1 MTTYRQIFYHIV
13 FGTKNR
19 ECSLAENHQ
28 EDLYRFIWGVIN
40 KRNCHL
46 YRING
51 TEDHLHIFSDLHPS
65 IALAH
70 FVKEIKVASS
80 NWIRQN
86 GLFPQF
92 THWQEGYG
100 AFTCSVNERDAVI
113 DYIKRQKEHHKTE
126 SFCDEYKRL
135 LTENEIPFDEKYL
148 L

>member
-19 ECSLAENHQ
+19 EFSLAENHQ

-65 IALAH
+65 IALSDY
-70 FVKEIKVASS
+70 VKEIKVASGD
-80 NWIRQN
+80 WIKQN
-86 GLFPQF
+86 RIFPQF
-92 THWQEGYG
+92 TCWQEGYG
-100 AFTCSVNERDAVI
+100 AFTCSVKERDAVI
-113 DYIKRQKEHHKTE
+113 AYIKNQKEHHKTE
-126 SFCDEYKRL
+126 SFRDEYKRL
-135 LTENEIPFDEKYL
+135 LTKNEIPIEEKYML
-148 L
+148 